1 MNWQNE
7 KDKKAFFSLGLLAL
21 AVLLIGFTAA
31 QVISMTRQTSPGPLL
46 TRETLDQITNGSNT
60 RQYLEDYQ
68 AAARELT
75 QKNMF
80 VPPPEGPAEP
90 GDCTA
95 IFGDEARIGDRWYK
109 SGDRLG
115 EAEVVAIGP
124 TSVTLLWDCRRI
136 TRTPVL
142 KMEDNS
148 RRSSRSNSSSRNRSS
163 GRDNQR
169 NRSDRGG
176 MGQGMMGRGMGG
188 GMMGG
193 GMGDMMGRDMG
204 QMVRNF
210 MEMPTEQRE
219 QHMQMMGEQFQGAL
233 EIRSSDSGRGGQNMQ
248 TMIFRRDR

>member
-1 MNWQNE
+1 MNPQNE
-7 KDKKAFFSLGLLAL
+7 KDKHTLFSLGLLAL
-21 AVLLIGFTAA
+21 TMLLIGFTAA
-31 QVISMTRQTSPGPLL
+31 QVISMTRQTSQGPLL

-68 AAARELT
+68 AAAKELT

-124 TSVTLLWDCRRI
+124 TSVTLLWDGRRI

-142 KMEDNS
+142 RLEDNS

-169 NRSDRGG
+169 NLSYRGG
-176 MGQGMMGRGMGG
+176 MSRGMGG

-219 QHMQMMGEQFQGAL
+219 QHMQMLGEQFQGRML
-233 EIRSSDSGRGGQNMQ
+233 EMRTMRSDRGGQDVDV
-248 TMIFRRDR
+248 IIR